1 MNVCY
6 FLVRLWMR
14 GNLFVSLDVS
24 VNMVAITNVTIT
36 AGVNDRLNERATRP
50 DDVCHKDD
58 AVRT

>member
-50 DDVCHKDD
+50 DDVQ
-58 AVRT
+58 